1 MKVKSQ
7 SFRFQWALL
16 AGCLALAV
24 GYSSGQT
31 AQSPSHTPAPPNRA
45 RQADAGR
52 APGAQ
57 SAQPNPPSDDYVI
70 GEEDILSISVWKEP
84 DLTRQVPVRP
94 DGKISLPLI
103 GEVVA
108 SGLTAPKLS
117 SVITEKLKAYISNP
131 EVNVIV
137 QEVRSQV
144 FNVVGEVLKPGPYEL
159 TRPTTVLDAIGLA
172 GGPAPFAKLK
182 SIRIMRTLPDGKEER
197 LYFDYKAAL
206 KGQKMEQN
214 IYLKTGDIVI
224 VP

>member
-1 MKVKSQ
+1 MKVNSKNLVLKSV
-7 SFRFQWALL
+7 LL
-16 AGCLALAV
+16 AGFLGIAV
-24 GYSSGQT
+24 GLAGQT
-31 AQSPSHTPAPPNRA
+31 SQTQSKPQPNRSRQAQVNRAPGSQVAQPAPP
-45 RQADAGR
+45 G
-52 APGAQ
+52 
-57 SAQPNPPSDDYVI
+57 DDYVI
-70 GEEDILSISVWKEP
+70 GAEDVLAISVWKEP

-108 SGLTAPKLS
+108 SGLTPPKLS
-117 SVITEKLKAYISNP
+117 SVISEKLKAYISNP

-144 FNVVGEVLKPGPYEL
+144 FNVIGEVGKPGPYEL
-159 TRPTTVLDAIGLA
+159 TRPTTILDAIGLA
-172 GGPAPFAKLK
+172 GGPAPFAKVKNIYVLRNLSNGRQQK
-182 SIRIMRTLPDGKEER
+182 

-214 IYLKTGDIVI
+214 IYLKAGDILI